1 MAGATTRGYP
11 YPTSSDANDVPY
23 AMQTALEAVD
33 DDVAALYVH
42 TWESSAN
49 LTLNGSLYA
58 SFGAGGRNYQPTAS
72 VHARPNGTTFL
83 RGLVTNNT
91 TLTLTAGTEYQ
102 LTSTAMASQYRPTSS
117 LIIPAI
123 SSHGPVRLV
132 IENTGHIF
140 YVSES
145 GVTSAAAGA
154 WYIALDSARWD
165 AA

>member
-33 DDVAALYVH
+33 DDVAGLYAH
-42 TWESSAN
+42 AWESDAN
-49 LTLNGSLYA
+49 LTLNASLYA

-72 VHARPNGTTFL
+72 VHQRPNAETFL
-83 RGLVTNNT
+83 RGLVTNAVS
-91 TLTLTAGTEYQ
+91 LTLVAGTEYQ

-117 LIIPAI
+117 LIVPAI
-123 SSHGPVRLV
+123 TSHGPARLV
-132 IENTGHIF
+132 IENTGHVF
-140 YVSES
+140 YVSETA
-145 GVTSAAAGA
+145 VTSAGAGT

>member
-23 AMQTALEAVD
+23 AVQTLAEAID
-33 DDVAALYVH
+33 DEIGDLFTH
-42 TWESSAN
+42 SWESSAN
-49 LTLNGSLYA
+49 LTLNGAIYA
-58 SFGAGGRNYQPTAS
+58 NFGAGGRNYQPTAS

-91 TLTLTAGTEYQ
+91 SLTLVAGTEYQ

-117 LIIPAI
+117 LIVPAI
-123 SSHGPVRLV
+123 SSHGPCRLV
-132 IENTGHIF
+132 IENTGHVF
-140 YVSES
+140 YVSENAVS
-145 GVTSAAAGA
+145 SAGA
-154 WYIALDSARWD
+154 GTWYIALDSARWD